1 MRTDHTYAGMKL
13 LVGRDWEIVMYYD
26 GKKNSVHTRRTC
38 CLAIKKAALNTD
50 SIYNATF

>member
-26 GKKNSVHTRRTC
+26 GKKFPCILGGH
-38 CLAIKKAALNTD
+38 AA
-50 SIYNATF
+50 